1 MCPVD
6 GQCKSHK
13 VNQLDVLRIV
23 VNLLSSSSSP
33 LLVLVLLHPPEATA
47 DDVPVLVA
55 PVAAARD
62 NVSTFD

>member
-1 MCPVD
+1 
-6 GQCKSHK
+6 

-23 VNLLSSSSSP
+23 VNLLSSSSP

-47 DDVPVLVA
+47 EDVPVLVA

-62 NVSTFD
+62 NVSTLIKMY